1 MQVIYQLSLP
11 ETLEILAQVPPLKTP
26 FERLQCGFWES
37 QAGSQQVVDRFWIG
51 HLI

>member
-1 MQVIYQLSLP
+1 MQVNYQFKSSQDFGNP
-11 ETLEILAQVPPLKTP
+11 GTSSSFEDSFRETAMW
-26 FERLQCGFWES
+26 FWES